1 MSNLTHNVIAHL
13 ATFAKGYANAR
24 TLAAHLSKFDAAIDT
39 HGLRGNL
46 DVITLPNGRL
56 QPVLVFGAN
65 EQVSTEAIMLAHCGM
80 PLYQHRK
87 DGRAIG
93 A

>member
-1 MSNLTHNVIAHL
+1 MGAAVYRGRHHA
-13 ATFAKGYANAR
+13 G